1 MESQPIAGNRTTE
14 VVNGDLS
21 ATSGVAPE
29 SEPGFVGNV
38 AGSFVG
44 PYQLVRLIGA
54 GGMGQVWLAEQ
65 KHPVQRR
72 VAIKLIKAGM
82 DTQEV
87 IARFDSERQALAV
100 MDHPAI
106 AKVFDA
112 GSTPEGRPYFAM
124 EYVAGLPITTY
135 CDEHRLTLRQRL
147 ELFML
152 VCEGVQHAH
161 QKAIIHRDLK
171 PSNIL
176 VQELDG
182 KATPRIIDF
191 GLAKAMSQLGGETM
205 LTHVGSVMG
214 TLGYMSPE
222 QAEGSED
229 IDTRTDVYSLG
240 VVFYELL
247 VGALPLD
254 FKKLANDEAL
264 RRLRE
269 QDALK
274 PSTKLRGLGGES
286 KIAAEKRGAELAV
299 VTRQLQGDLDS
310 IALKALEKDRARRYA
325 TPLEFAA
332 DAGRYLRNEPVTAHP
347 ASVAYRA
354 KKYVRRH
361 RVGVAA
367 AAAAALLLV
376 GFAVAQSVELRDIR
390 RQRDRADRIA
400 RFMTGMFKVS
410 NPSEAR
416 GNAVTAREILDKAS
430 QQIGT
435 GLNNDPALQAQLME
449 TMAQT
454 YAGLGLYARGR
465 DLTEHAL
472 ALEKPLLGARNR
484 TTLATE
490 RDLARLI
497 RAQGH
502 PADAEKMLRET
513 VAVQTKVL
521 GANDPDTLATMN
533 ELGYALINEARHAE
547 GDALFRQ
554 ALAGQMRVLG
564 PDNPATQSTML
575 DLAENLT
582 SEGQYAEADKLYDEL
597 VAAQRRTLGPDHP
610 TTLLSMSHQA
620 ENLSQGGHY
629 PEAEKV
635 YRQVVASQERV
646 LGPEHPQTLRSKG
659 MLAFTLM
666 YEGKY
671 AEADKLQNEVIA
683 VKTRVLGPAAV
694 STLQSREFEAVGL
707 GREGRYADGEKMFL
721 DVIKTADEANEPATA
736 DEAWYNFASMAA
748 DAGRKDEAFTYLDHA
763 IARGLVSPEEVAN
776 DPELKALHGD
786 RRLDAAIAK
795 ARQVT
800 GAK

>member
-1 MESQPIAGNRTTE
+1 MSLNS
-14 VVNGDLS
+14 GDLS

-29 SEPGFVGNV
+29 SEPFFAGSV
-38 AGSFVG
+38 AGSFIG
-44 PYQLVRLIGA
+44 PYQLLQLIGA

-65 KHPVQRR
+65 KQPVHRR

-82 DTQEV
+82 DTHEV

-135 CDEHRLTLRQRL
+135 CDEHKLTLRQRL

-176 VQELDG
+176 VQEVDG
-182 KATPRIIDF
+182 KALPRIIDF
-191 GLAKAMSQLGGETM
+191 GLAKAMRQAGGETM

-222 QAEGSED
+222 QAEGSDD

-254 FKKLANDEAL
+254 FKMLANDEAL
-264 RRLRE
+264 RRLLE
-269 QDALK
+269 QDAPK

-286 KIAAEKRGAELAV
+286 KIAAEKRGSEPGA

-310 IALKALEKDRARRYA
+310 IALKALEKERQRRYA

-332 DAGRYLRNEPVTAHP
+332 DVGRYLRNEPVTAHP

-361 RVGVAA
+361 RVGVGVAA
-367 AAAAALLLV
+367 AAVLLLV
-376 GFAVAQSVELRDIR
+376 GFAAAQAVELRNIR

-400 RFMTGMFKVS
+400 HFMTGMFKVS

-416 GNAVTAREILDKAS
+416 GNVVTAREILDKAS
-430 QQIGT
+430 QQIGS
-435 GLNNDPALQAQLME
+435 GLNNDPALQAQLMG

-454 YAGLGLYARGR
+454 YAGLGLYGR
-465 DLTEHAL
+465 AQDLTEREL
-472 ALEKPLLGARNR
+472 AIQQRLFGARNR
-484 TTLATE
+484 TTLTTE

-502 PADAEKMLRET
+502 PAEAEKMLRET
-513 VAVQTKVL
+513 LAVQSKVL
-521 GANDPDTLATMN
+521 GPRDPDTLATMN

-547 GDALFRQ
+547 GEALFRQ
-554 ALAGQMRVLG
+554 ALAGQMKVLG
-564 PDNPATQSTML
+564 PDDPATQSTML

-582 SEGQYAEADKLYDEL
+582 PEGRYAEADKLYSEL
-597 VAAQRRTLGPDHP
+597 IEAQRRSLGPDHP
-610 TTLLSMSHQA
+610 TTLLSMSHEA
-620 ENLSQGGHY
+620 ENMTQEGRLAD
-629 PEAEKV
+629 AEKI
-635 YRQVVASQERV
+635 YREVIASQQRV
-646 LGPEHPQTLRSKG
+646 LGPEHPQTLRSMG
-659 MLAFTLM
+659 ILGATLM
-666 YEGKY
+666 YEGRY
-671 AEADKLQNEVIA
+671 DEADKTQNNVIA
-683 VKTRVLGPAAV
+683 VKTRVLGPAST
-694 STLQSREFEAVGL
+694 STLQSMEFEAMGL
-707 GREGRYADGEKMFL
+707 GREGRYADAEKMFL
-721 DVIKTADEANEPATA
+721 EVIKTAEQTKQPATA
-736 DEAWYNFASMAA
+736 DEAWYNFATVAA
-748 DAGRKDEAFTYLDHA
+748 AAGRKDEAFTYLDHA
-763 IARGLVSPEEVAN
+763 IGRGLVSSGEVAN
-776 DPELKALHGD
+776 DPELKVLHGD
-786 RRLDAAIAK
+786 PRFDAAVAK
-795 ARQVT
+795 AGKT
-800 GAK
+800 SAAK